1 MYLFSSFP
9 HYLFLPIK
17 FSISSAM
24 DWNFTYRGKRFR
36 LGRENVRDPGRS
48 DAFRTFLHHQPDV
61 VSERFNLSD
70 FETLWYALRF
80 SLRATEDASD
90 TIDGPEF
97 KFRTHEAVY
106 LRWRKKRMPAHMFF
120 CETLCFL
127 QRKAILTSPNRILDP
142 KNFLGQPC
150 DHQVRTCTYATTTW
164 YCIVPT
170 VATVFFDSTLA
181 VLSGTCCFQ
190 QQLWSIDD
198 FTWMWRCIQQTC
210 ASRAT
215 TLCLDLRYAGHR
227 YRRTVEAPLLVATA
241 ELLHFLHERPPMPLK
256 TFLQCFDACLSHPA
270 SHWPFLCLSTTERHA
285 RLRAAAATTAREPTS
300 YASDA
305 SDVAA
310 AISQPARVRMRQLV
324 ETASVWPAA
333 VPPPQLSSQITA
345 YRCYFVDA
353 LKPPFLCAV
362 CTCPTTR
369 AAAELL
375 NLRELC
381 SDLMILH
388 SIFSA
393 KNYLQR
399 YYAYHASDL
408 PSTFRGLQIETCQQ
422 YLASLPAELHA
433 MEPVPRQSIISLFY
447 SLRYRCS
454 VVAAAVSDHV
464 CFPLQDAW
472 LLHFSNQASWAEA
485 AADPAAPL
493 FITCCQ
499 YCCPFLRCTPP
510 SMPPRSLANN
520 NLCIGPPPELQDL
533 SLGEQIFIA
542 RGHALRR
549 LRTLS
554 HTGDPAARQSGLLG
568 TTSAIAFPQDPV
580 SILSALPATPESLCD
595 YISVFFPNEAETDLR
610 QCREFIVR
618 RSVVHSALLWLL
630 HHNPYYADL
639 QLNLSTLDTL
649 PEDDVPL
656 PWLQHAHAT
665 NMSLTRELGPADASS
680 TFDGQSATLGIQAA
694 VIDSSTDSHDPL
706 HLWQTALRACDQFE
720 THTASQSDLQAADF
734 QVAWTALSRLAA
746 SAEHPSFLQDTRHQQ
761 APEPSRQKISCV
773 LPHADEPLNS
783 YDPSFWA
790 FCFPCLFPYG
800 DGIDGQIRPKHLSD
814 YDWGML
820 LVQRQ
825 DRGRA
830 HHWRTDLDFVSVLY
844 SVLHRRRLLRAVR
857 VHLHSPTFHA
867 CLPALHT
874 LQAVDWAHVASTV
887 GE

>member
-1 MYLFSSFP
+1 MYLLSSFP

-90 TIDGPEF
+90 TINGPEF

-210 ASRAT
+210 ASGAT

-472 LLHFSNQASWAEA
+472 LLHFSNQASWAESPVA
-485 AADPAAPL
+485 SIAVRFCDAHRHQCHPDPLPTTISAL
-493 FITCCQ
+493 VHHQNCRIS
-499 YCCPFLRCTPP
+499 P
-510 SMPPRSLANN
+510 SVNRFSLLGVMHYVASA
-520 NLCIGPPPELQDL
+520 L
-533 SLGEQIFIA
+533 SLTPGIQPHDNQASWERQVPS
-542 RGHALRR
+542 
-549 LRTLS
+549 LS
-554 HTGDPAARQSGLLG
+554 HRIRSPSCLLYLRPLSPSV
-568 TTSAIAFPQDPV
+568 TTSAFSFPTKPRQICD
-580 SILSALPATPESLCD
+580 SAGNSSSA
-595 YISVFFPNEAETDLR
+595 
-610 QCREFIVR
+610 
-618 RSVVHSALLWLL
+618 ALLSTRYATSAGARTFPSKDLL
-630 HHNPYYADL
+630 C
-639 QLNLSTLDTL
+639 
-649 PEDDVPL
+649 
-656 PWLQHAHAT
+656 AT
-665 NMSLTRELGPADASS
+665 TCR
-680 TFDGQSATLGIQAA
+680 
-694 VIDSSTDSHDPL
+694 
-706 HLWQTALRACDQFE
+706 
-720 THTASQSDLQAADF
+720 
-734 QVAWTALSRLAA
+734 
-746 SAEHPSFLQDTRHQQ
+746 
-761 APEPSRQKISCV
+761 
-773 LPHADEPLNS
+773 
-783 YDPSFWA
+783 
-790 FCFPCLFPYG
+790 
-800 DGIDGQIRPKHLSD
+800 
-814 YDWGML
+814 
-820 LVQRQ
+820 
-825 DRGRA
+825 
-830 HHWRTDLDFVSVLY
+830 
-844 SVLHRRRLLRAVR
+844 
-857 VHLHSPTFHA
+857 
-867 CLPALHT
+867 
-874 LQAVDWAHVASTV
+874 
-887 GE
+887 